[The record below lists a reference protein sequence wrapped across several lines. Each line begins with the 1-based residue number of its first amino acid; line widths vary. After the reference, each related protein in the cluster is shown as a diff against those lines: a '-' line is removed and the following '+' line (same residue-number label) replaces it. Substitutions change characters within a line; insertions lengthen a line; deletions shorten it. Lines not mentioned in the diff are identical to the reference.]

1 MGEEEYQ
8 ENKLLYEKDRALFYE
23 KILLEKDYRLVFLYY
38 LCRMGAETY
47 DAYEKRGI
55 SREIFR
61 DTFYDL
67 TFWCENCFL
76 EYGEY
81 GIDEYDWFF
90 RHMKLTIFRLG
101 RMQFEIMDSRWNFT
115 AGERMVKKG
124 DPIISI
130 HIPQGEKLTL
140 ESVRESIIQGMAF
153 WGKEMPYLCHS
164 WLLYPGLKDI
174 LPEKSNIIM
183 FQNQFQ
189 IVETDWDE
197 REAEW
202 RIWGKVQ
209 RNLNVY
215 SENTSLQ
222 RAAKKYLKS
231 GKVLGSGLGILK
243 PEYFL

>member
-1 MGEEEYQ
+1 MKINEFLAEINMLPEAVHLLNELQESGRIGEEEYQ

-124 DPIISI
+124 
-130 HIPQGEKLTL
+130 EKAGTVSYYLADEKIAENVVVTERAVEKRTLEKCMKIVTAKFLTL
-140 ESVRESIIQGMAF
+140 ESLV
-153 WGKEMPYLCHS
+153 WY
-164 WLLYPGLKDI
+164 
-174 LPEKSNIIM
+174 
-183 FQNQFQ
+183 
-189 IVETDWDE
+189 V
-197 REAEW
+197 
-202 RIWGKVQ
+202 
-209 RNLNVY
+209 
-215 SENTSLQ
+215 
-222 RAAKKYLKS
+222 KY
-231 GKVLGSGLGILK
+231 V
-243 PEYFL
+243 